1 MSENKSNDIRR
12 QIFALRAELEIYLR
26 LGDVAE
32 IERRRGEI
40 SQLERQLL
48 ETGAQTPG
56 KQHSTIGGK
65 QHV

>member
-40 SQLERQLL
+40 SQLERKLQ
-48 ETGAQTPG
+48 EN
-56 KQHSTIGGK
+56 ST
-65 QHV
+65 QP